1 MPPTYIN
8 VNNYLSSFLWCDK
21 IREKCI
27 RNIFIIWLCCYS
39 MDKVF
44 LPMRQSLFLFL
55 AVLENSVLPVGWD
68 SSHETLKMTSAVYK
82 RSIRNV
88 TKKPNGVWSWPSYNV
103 IVNIFFKSLIFPV
116 IGKKNNHSSAF
127 DADRE
132 IPTLGSTDNAGN
144 AVNLVSGIIR

>member
-1 MPPTYIN
+1 
-8 VNNYLSSFLWCDK
+8 
-21 IREKCI
+21 
-27 RNIFIIWLCCYS
+27 
-39 MDKVF
+39 
-44 LPMRQSLFLFL
+44 
-55 AVLENSVLPVGWD
+55 
-68 SSHETLKMTSAVYK
+68 MTSAVYK